1 MPWCL
6 TRVPRR
12 LPAQYPVFQDH
23 VDRTQTVHPVYL
35 LALGVGAPVVRDAN
49 LVLRVEAAD
58 NFGSVLQHEAE
69 AFLSKL
75 SARLPLREL
84 AQMDK
89 QLLPDSTHRSDK
101 L

>member
-1 MPWCL
+1 ML
-6 TRVPRR
+6 VSDFFT
-12 LPAQYPVFQDH
+12 AENPVFQ
-23 VDRTQTVHPVYL
+23 VNIHPPADVL
-35 LALGVGAPVVRDAN
+35 PVELDAMFVGAPVVRDAN
-49 LVLRVEAAD
+49 LVLRAEATD